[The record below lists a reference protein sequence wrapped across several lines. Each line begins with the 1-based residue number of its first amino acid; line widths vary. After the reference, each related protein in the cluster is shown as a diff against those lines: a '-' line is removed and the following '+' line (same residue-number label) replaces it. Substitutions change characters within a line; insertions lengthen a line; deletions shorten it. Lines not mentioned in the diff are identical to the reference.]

1 LLLARWVR
9 RGGILPAPAAVVS
22 LTAVLVA
29 GCASA
34 PPAARPPEGLRPT
47 ACEKR
52 ALMTGRPPDVG
63 GVEAVAYELRWGL
76 LAPESCPEA
85 GGRLDGGLA
94 GSSAP

>member
-9 RGGILPAPAAVVS
+9 RGGILPAPVAVVS
-22 LTAVLVA
+22 LVGALLA
-29 GCASA
+29 GCAVA

-52 ALMTGRPPDVG
+52 ALMTGGPPDVG

>member
-1 LLLARWVR
+1 
-9 RGGILPAPAAVVS
+9 
-22 LTAVLVA
+22 
-29 GCASA
+29 
-34 PPAARPPEGLRPT
+34 
-47 ACEKR
+47 
-52 ALMTGRPPDVG
+52 MTGRPPDVG

>member
-1 LLLARWVR
+1 VR
-9 RGGILPAPAAVVS
+9 RGGILPARAAVVS
-22 LTAVLVA
+22 LAAALLA

-34 PPAARPPEGLRPT
+34 APAPRAPDRLTPT

-52 ALMTGRPPDVG
+52 ALMTGQSPDAS
-63 GVEAVAYELRWGL
+63 GVEAVAHDLRWGL

-94 GSSAP
+94 GRSAP